1 MIRYQDRDRHAAR
14 TSRRRVAAVPRRA
27 LVPRTGAAPGAG
39 RSRVLRPGY
48 EAVFAPWETPLARRR
63 DRVLVGPEA
72 RDPTSGNVR
81 CPRRP
86 RRERCVRHRGSPA
99 ARTRGAARAH
109 RRARLPAIESRR
121 VPRVAAE
128 APGTAAPLRWD
139 HTPRGPEASA
149 VPDRL
154 RSRTVQD
161 PLPRSREAAGTKVGA
176 PGEGPAGR
184 ARDVV
189 PGLRRGRLRV
199 LPRRSPRA
207 LPPARVSR
215 ARLARGDDGL
225 ALQTRSRG
233 RRAAAGE
240 ALFAGCGWE
249 GGQDHQTVPLAFLV
263 SSVALRAR
271 PGGIRARGGVP
282 ARDPAPVPV
291 RVLDQD
297 PSPARLSRPRGTT
310 RLQAG
315 CARAPPGGE
324 PAVRTRSVRGEGPP
338 AGRRRLAHPPIPR
351 RTGGAFRIDRGAHER
366 TCPGAH
372 DLGPG
377 AVTVSVSV
385 LGAWWSRKR
394 GGKRL
399 VGRFGS

>member
-1 MIRYQDRDRHAAR
+1 MSA
-14 TSRRRVAAVPRRA
+14 S
-27 LVPRTGAAPGAG
+27 AAPGEMRSAPGLTGGTDSRG
-39 RSRVLRPGY
+39 RSSSPPRSPPRDRIAARP
-48 EAVFAPWETPLARRR
+48 PRRR
-63 DRVLVGPEA
+63 RG
-72 RDPTSGNVR
+72 SGN
-81 CPRRP
+81 
-86 RRERCVRHRGSPA
+86 RGSSSMGPYSS
-99 ARTRGAARAH
+99 GAGGK
-109 RRARLPAIESRR
+109 RRSGPPSISDCSRSSSSK
-121 VPRVAAE
+121 
-128 APGTAAPLRWD
+128 PGSGRD
-139 HTPRGPEASA
+139 E
-149 VPDRL
+149 DR
-154 RSRTVQD
+154 
-161 PLPRSREAAGTKVGA
+161 A

-215 ARLARGDDGL
+215 ARLRGAMTASLFRLVLGG
-225 ALQTRSRG
+225 G
-233 RRAAAGE
+233 RRLGKLCSLGAAGRE
-240 ALFAGCGWE
+240 VRIIKRFRWPSWSPAWLFGLDLAEFALAVAF
-249 GGQDHQTVPLAFLV
+249 PLEI
-263 SSVALRAR
+263 
-271 PGGIRARGGVP
+271 PP
-282 ARDPAPVPV
+282 PV

-324 PAVRTRSVRGEGPP
+324 PAVRTRSVREEGPP
-338 AGRRRLAHPPIPR
+338 AGRRRLAHSPIPR
-351 RTGGAFRIDRGAHER
+351 RTGGAFRIDHGAHER

-372 DLGPG
+372 DLGPNAHDLG
-377 AVTVSVSV
+377 PALTVSVSV